1 MATLQARMSAIGQAI
16 QAQARQDL
24 AESGAPS
31 FRALLDDLAARCA
44 LERKPHQTTQFV
56 DVALMLMAYPTELA
70 CAVGSMLPLLTTR
83 LGFNPFG
90 VTMVAMAQMDQLYRG
105 MVVRF
110 SLVRANPRLAE
121 VVENR
126 DLRCQR
132 AGEILACMML
142 GFMDTPDDACETYHS
157 TPFGPDIR
165 PHVDAALNVYD
176 AALARYIIAERP
188 TARGAAEAQR
198 SSRLLGKRSPSPVLT
213 AFTLALPFIGAGMG
227 AWIVGQSGGSWQVG
241 LFWGFVIGSI
251 SLWVSNRWL
260 FGKW

>member
-1 MATLQARMSAIGQAI
+1 MTTLQARMSAIGQAI

-31 FRALLDDLAARCA
+31 FRALLDELVARCA
-44 LERKPHQTTQFV
+44 IERKPHQATQFV

-70 CAVGSMLPLLTTR
+70 CAVGSMLPLLATR

-105 MVVRF
+105 MFVRL

-121 VVENR
+121 AVEHRNI
-126 DLRCQR
+126 RCQR

-142 GFMDTPDDACETYHS
+142 GFMGTPDDARETYHN

-165 PHVDAALNVYD
+165 PHVDAALNAYD
-176 AALARYIIAERP
+176 AELARYIIAERSA
-188 TARGAAEAQR
+188 ARGANGAQR
-198 SSRLLGKRSPSPVLT
+198 SPRLPGKRSPSPGLT

-227 AWIVGQSGGSWQVG
+227 AWIVAQSGGSWQMG
-241 LFWGFVIGSI
+241 LFGGFVIGSVLFWI
-251 SLWVSNRWL
+251 SNRWL
-260 FGKW
+260 FGRM